1 MKKCILSIMV
11 VCVAIM
17 SQAQHV
23 LENEAA
29 LVYYM
34 PKNEVVITLEYDV
47 VEQTPGVF
55 YQYAERYLGTK
66 NVITEEQNSCYLTG
80 IQTELT
86 ATADRQR
93 EYKITAAQGIQEQL
107 IRLSED
113 GRLLG
118 YGIEYDT
125 KVPTAC
131 PAGYSVGGNKVENVK
146 YKGEEELMPL
156 LEEQFLASSVAKMA
170 EGAAKQ
176 IYRIREMRL
185 NLLASEVEHVPAD
198 GEAMKLVLEEL
209 NNREQALAELFVGKT
224 VVRHAQHKIKY
235 EPVKC
240 VNKAVLCRFSKH
252 SGVVA
257 PDDLSGEPIYISV
270 DATQELVQTPL
281 EVSSKAPA
289 LSQLYYNLPGEAQ
302 MLITYKGK
310 ELVNEH
316 YQIAQLGVAIPL
328 AKQLFTGKQ
337 SPVIRINPAT
347 GNILSI
353 EQ

>member
-1 MKKCILSIMV
+1 MKLGGFGARRKSVKTKNIKYMKKCILSIMV

-17 SQAQHV
+17 SQAQLV

-66 NVITEEQNSCYLTG
+66 DVITEEQNSCYLTG

-224 VVRHAQHKIKY
+224 VVCHA
-235 EPVKC
+235 
-240 VNKAVLCRFSKH
+240 
-252 SGVVA
+252 
-257 PDDLSGEPIYISV
+257 
-270 DATQELVQTPL
+270 
-281 EVSSKAPA
+281 
-289 LSQLYYNLPGEAQ
+289 
-302 MLITYKGK
+302 
-310 ELVNEH
+310 
-316 YQIAQLGVAIPL
+316 
-328 AKQLFTGKQ
+328 
-337 SPVIRINPAT
+337 
-347 GNILSI
+347 
-353 EQ
+353 

>member
-1 MKKCILSIMV
+1 MKKCILSILV
-11 VCVAIM
+11 VWVAM
-17 SQAQHV
+17 MCHAQLV

-29 LVYYM
+29 IVYYM

-55 YQYAERYLGTK
+55 YQYAERYLGAK
-66 NVITEEQNSCYLTG
+66 EVITEQQTSYVLTN
-80 IQTELT
+80 ISAELI
-86 ATADRQR
+86 ATADIGR
-93 EYKITAAQGIQEQL
+93 EYKVTSAQGLKEQYISL
-107 IRLSED
+107 TAD

-118 YGIEYDT
+118 YGLKD
-125 KVPTAC
+125 
-131 PAGYSVGGNKVENVK
+131 AGECTVEGVRC
-146 YKGEEELMPL
+146 KGAGECTLEGVRCKGAGELMPL

-185 NLLASEVEHVPAD
+185 NLLAGEVEHVPAD

-224 VVRHAQHKIKY
+224 VVRHENHTLKY
-235 EPVKC
+235 EPVEC
-240 VNKAVLCRFSKH
+240 VYDAVLCRFSKH

-257 PDDLSGEPIYISV
+257 AEDLSGEPIYINV
-270 DATQELVQTPL
+270 EVTRELVQTSI
-281 EVSSKAPA
+281 EQNSKALA
-289 LSQLYYNLPGEAQ
+289 LSQIYYNLPGEA
-302 MLITYKGK
+302 LVSIVYK
-310 ELVNEH
+310 EQEMVNAR
-316 YQIAQLGVAIPL
+316 YAIAQLGVAIPL
-328 AKQLFTGKQ
+328 AKELFSGKH
-337 SPVIRINPAT
+337 SPVIRINPTT

>member
-17 SQAQHV
+17 SQAQLV

-55 YQYAERYLGTK
+55 YRYAERYLGTK

-93 EYKITAAQGIQEQL
+93 EYKITAAQGIQEQF

-131 PAGYSVGGNKVENVK
+131 PADYSVGGNKVENIK
-146 YKGEEELMPL
+146 YKGDGNFRIEIQEYKADMFMWVHNEGTATLMCPEDTDYNSKQAWLRKAITNIIYEEAKRSLPQR
-156 LEEQFLASSVAKMA
+156 LEQLAQKHGFKYSNCSVRNSHSRW
-170 EGAAKQ
+170 GSCSGRGNISLS
-176 IYRIREMRL
+176 IY
-185 NLLASEVEHVPAD
+185 
-198 GEAMKLVLEEL
+198 LVLLTDEL
-209 NNREQALAELFVGKT
+209 IDYVLLHELCHTIEMNHSERFWALLDKVCGSNSREIRQKLK
-224 VVRHAQHKIKY
+224 K
-235 EPVKC
+235 
-240 VNKAVLCRFSKH
+240 
-252 SGVVA
+252 
-257 PDDLSGEPIYISV
+257 
-270 DATQELVQTPL
+270 QTPD
-281 EVSSKAPA
+281 
-289 LSQLYYNLPGEAQ
+289 
-302 MLITYKGK
+302 I
-310 ELVNEH
+310 
-316 YQIAQLGVAIPL
+316 
-328 AKQLFTGKQ
+328 
-337 SPVIRINPAT
+337 
-347 GNILSI
+347 
-353 EQ
+353 